1 MANNSLLQI
10 IKQVSRDERKADGT
24 ADILLGT
31 VVSTTPLN
39 IRLSSKVTLDS
50 DFLYITET
58 IADKITDNKVTN
70 GDKVV
75 LVKSDNGQK
84 YLLIDMVVI

>member
-1 MANNSLLQI
+1 MANNSLLQL
-10 IKQVSRDERKADGT
+10 IKQASRDERNASGT

-31 VVSTTPLN
+31 VSSIKPLN
-39 IRLSSKVTLDS
+39 IRISSKVTLDS

-58 IADKITDNKVTN
+58 ISDKLKDDKVKK

-75 LVKSDNGQK
+75 LVKSDDGQK
-84 YLLIDMVVI
+84 YLLIDKVVI

>member
-10 IKQVSRDERKADGT
+10 IKQASRDERKADGT

-31 VVSTTPLN
+31 VASTTPLN

-58 IADKITDNKVTN
+58 ISDKLKNDKVKK

-75 LVKSDNGQK
+75 LVKSDDGQK
-84 YLLIDMVVI
+84 YLLIDKVVI